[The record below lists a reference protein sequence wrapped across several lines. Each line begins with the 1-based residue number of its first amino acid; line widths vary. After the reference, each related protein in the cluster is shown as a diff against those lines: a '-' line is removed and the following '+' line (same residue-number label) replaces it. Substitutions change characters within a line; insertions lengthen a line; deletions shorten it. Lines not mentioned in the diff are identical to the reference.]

1 MPSLMRIETAQ
12 RVGIQ
17 EQASSLL
24 ALDKIIPVSEAT
36 DLRAGMDTL
45 RTKAIQRFGQV
56 APHEAYVFM
65 NRTHTLL
72 KLLMHD
78 AMGSWLCVRR
88 LHEGRFHG
96 AGSRMNPVL
105 SAEQLQA
112 LALGLPWHRLGE
124 AGIYRYC

>member
-1 MPSLMRIETAQ
+1 
-12 RVGIQ
+12 
-17 EQASSLL
+17 
-24 ALDKIIPVSEAT
+24 
-36 DLRAGMDTL
+36 
-45 RTKAIQRFGQV
+45 TKAIQCFGQV

-78 AMGSWLCVRR
+78 ALGSWLCVRR

-96 AGSRMNPVL
+96 AGSRMNPAL

>member
-56 APHEAYVFM
+56 A
-65 NRTHTLL
+65 R
-72 KLLMHD
+72 
-78 AMGSWLCVRR
+78 
-88 LHEGRFHG
+88 
-96 AGSRMNPVL
+96 
-105 SAEQLQA
+105 
-112 LALGLPWHRLGE
+112 
-124 AGIYRYC
+124 

>member
-1 MPSLMRIETAQ
+1 MQSLMRIETGQ
-12 RVGIQ
+12 RAGIQ

-24 ALDKIIPVSEAT
+24 ALDKIILISETT

-45 RTKAIQRFGQV
+45 RTKAIQGFGQV

-72 KLLMHD
+72 KLVTHD
-78 AMGSWLCVRR
+78 AMGSWLCTRR

-96 AGSRMNPVL
+96 TDSQINPEL
-105 SAEQLQA
+105 TAEQLQA
-112 LALGLPWHRLGE
+112 LSWGLPWHRLGE
-124 AGIYRYC
+124 ASIYRYS